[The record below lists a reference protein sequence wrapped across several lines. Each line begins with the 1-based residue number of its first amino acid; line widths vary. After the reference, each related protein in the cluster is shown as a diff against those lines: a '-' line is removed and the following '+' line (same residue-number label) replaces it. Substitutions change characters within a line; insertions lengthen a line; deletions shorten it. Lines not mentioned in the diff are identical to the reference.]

1 MLCMKKDL
9 HYSNKVLILIIFL
22 NGLIWGQ
29 KEYNVENL
37 ILNGDSYTKKFSE
50 EIVNGS
56 IFIMMGDI
64 KVVMG
69 RMRNGKK
76 YDRWVYWWD
85 NGLKKSEGS
94 YDLGKKYGEWAYYNS
109 LGIKD
114 SIVNYKSSIKDGLYT
129 TYYDDGKKK
138 EYGNYNNGLRNG
150 TWTKWWDNG
159 KKEIEIV
166 YSDGDLI
173 NKTLYDFDGN
183 RINEPLSTKN
193 KIKGDAII
201 NTKYGSIHIILYD
214 ELAPKHVESFRLHA
228 ENGFYDGTIFHRV
241 IPGFMIQGGDPNT
254 KGDKKTSYG
263 IGGHSAKYY
272 GIGKENQPETWS
284 LPSEFNNTI
293 HKRGI
298 LSMARGSDP
307 NSGGS
312 QFFICLADAP
322 HLNGSYTVFG
332 EVVSG
337 MEVVDQIV
345 NLPRDS
351 RDNPKDRVEMTINLT
366 PPSIRG
372 ISIPGFEVD
381 NQLNTFIDS
390 TSYALG
396 ADLGSNLKNQAV
408 KIDYDVF
415 MAGLTDAMTDGDLVK
430 LNQKQ
435 RREVMAS
442 LQKSVRGQAKK
453 EGDTNLKKADEFL
466 EKNKIDN
473 SDIKE
478 TPTGLQYQ
486 VLNEGSGPK
495 PIASDKVRV
504 HYYGELMDGTV
515 FDSSYERGDPA
526 EFGLNQVI
534 KGWTEGLQLM
544 KEGANYKF
552 FIHPSLGYGA
562 RPRPKIPA
570 NSLLI
575 FEVMLLEI
583 IP

>member
-1 MLCMKKDL
+1 MKKSFNYL
-9 HYSNKVLILIIFL
+9 NKLKILIIFL

-37 ILNGDSYTKKFSE
+37 ILNGDSFTKKFSE

-94 YDLGKKYGEWAYYNS
+94 YDLGEKHGKWTYYNS
-109 LGIKD
+109 LGIND
-114 SIVNYKSSIKDGLYT
+114 SIVYYKSSIKDGLYS
-129 TYYDDGKKK
+129 TYYEDGKKK

-150 TWTKWWDNG
+150 TWTKWWNNG
-159 KKEIEIV
+159 NKEIEIV

-183 RINEPLSTKN
+183 KINKSLSSKDE
-193 KIKGDAII
+193 IKADAII

-214 ELAPKHVESFRLHA
+214 SLAPKHVESFRLHA

-254 KGDKKTSYG
+254 KGENKTSYG

-272 GIGKENQPETWS
+272 GIGKEDQPETWG

-298 LSMARGSDP
+298 LSMARSSDP

-322 HLNGSYTVFG
+322 HLNGSYTAFG
-332 EVVSG
+332 KVTSG
-337 MEVVDQIV
+337 MEVADQIV

-351 RDNPKDRVEMTINLT
+351 RDNPKERVEMTINLT
-366 PPSIRG
+366 PLLNRG
-372 ISIPGFEVD
+372 IPIPGFELD
-381 NQLNTFIDS
+381 NLLNTFIDS
-390 TSYALG
+390 TSYSLG
-396 ADLGSNLKNQAV
+396 ADLGTNLKKQAV

-430 LNQKQ
+430 LNQEQ

-442 LQKSVRGQAKK
+442 LQKSIRGQAKK
-453 EGDTNLKKADEFL
+453 EGEINLKKADEFL

-486 VLNEGSGPK
+486 VLNEGSGIK
-495 PIASDKVRV
+495 PIASDEVRV

-515 FDSSYERGDPA
+515 FDSSYERGEPID
-526 EFGLNQVI
+526 FSLGQVI
-534 KGWTEGLQLM
+534 KGLSL
-544 KEGANYKF
+544 
-552 FIHPSLGYGA
+552 IH
-562 RPRPKIPA
+562 I
-570 NSLLI
+570 
-575 FEVMLLEI
+575 
-583 IP
+583 